1 MRSVSKG
8 ITRTERHR
16 YMASTSNCG
25 HTVKEPAPDLHIDGK
40 VILVSG
46 GAGDIG
52 EAVVRAFAEQKARVL
67 LGDVDRVKAEQI
79 VKRCENPDV
88 LSCYLDITS
97 EESIKDVVAKT
108 KDRYGGIDILVNV
121 AGVLCRKSFF
131 DTTKE
136 DFAESLAVN
145 VTGLFLVSREV
156 ATLMAAAG
164 TGSIIHIS
172 SLNAKLAAENR
183 VLYGATKAAVNSLTQ
198 SMALE
203 LGPLG
208 IRVNAVAPG
217 IVDSTM
223 ARVRLNTPELRRTF
237 ADAIPLRR
245 LALPVDVA
253 HCALFLASPYADYI
267 SGEVILVDGALT
279 TRMSIPSPK

>member
-1 MRSVSKG
+1 
-8 ITRTERHR
+8 
-16 YMASTSNCG
+16 MASTQNNAPTAG
-25 HTVKEPAPDLHIDGK
+25 DQAPDFHIEGK
-40 VILVSG
+40 VVLVSG

-52 EAVVRAFAEQKARVL
+52 EAVVRAFAEQNSRVI
-67 LGDVDRVKAEQI
+67 LGDLDRGRADGI
-79 VKRCENPDV
+79 SKRFQDGDV
-88 LSCYLDITS
+88 SSCHLDITS
-97 EESIKDVVAKT
+97 EESVKEAVATVKG
-108 KDRYGGIDILVNV
+108 RYGRIDVLINV

-131 DTTKE
+131 DTSKE
-136 DFAESLAVN
+136 DFEESLAVN
-145 VTGLFLVSREV
+145 VTGLFLTSREV
-156 ATLMAAAG
+156 AALMAAEGA
-164 TGSIIHIS
+164 GSIIHIS

-217 IVDSTM
+217 IVDSKM
-223 ARVRLNTPELRRTF
+223 ARVRLDTPELRKTF

-253 HCALFLASPYADYI
+253 RCALFLASPYADYI

-279 TRMSIPSPK
+279 TRMSIPSPR

>member
-1 MRSVSKG
+1 
-8 ITRTERHR
+8 
-16 YMASTSNCG
+16 MASTRN
-25 HTVKEPAPDLHIDGK
+25 PAHRAGDQTPDFHIEGK
-40 VILVSG
+40 VVLVVG

-52 EAVVRAFAEQKARVL
+52 EAVVRAFAAQKSRVV
-67 LGDVDRVKAEQI
+67 LGDVDQDRADEI
-79 VKRCENPDV
+79 VKRCEDWDV
-88 LSCYLDITS
+88 SSCYLDITS
-97 EESIKDVVAKT
+97 EESVKEVVANAKA
-108 KDRYGGIDILVNV
+108 RYGGINTLINV

-136 DFAESLAVN
+136 DFETSLAVN
-145 VTGLFLVSREV
+145 VTGIFLVSREV
-156 ATLMAAAG
+156 AGLMAAEGA
-164 TGSIIHIS
+164 GSIIHIS
-172 SLNAKLAAENR
+172 SLNAKLAAEQR
-183 VLYGATKAAVNSLTQ
+183 VLYAATKAAVNSLTQ

-217 IVDSTM
+217 VVDSKM
-223 ARVRLNTPELRRTF
+223 ARVRLNTPELRKTF

>member
-8 ITRTERHR
+8 ITPTERHC

-25 HTVKEPAPDLHIDGK
+25 HMAKEPAPDLHLKGK

-67 LGDVDRVKAEQI
+67 LGDVDRVKAEEI

-88 LSCYLDITS
+88 WNCYLNITS
-97 EESIKDVVAKT
+97 EESIKDVVAKI

-183 VLYGATKAAVNSLTQ
+183 LLYGATKAAVNSLTQ

-223 ARVRLNTPELRRTF
+223 ARVRLNTPELRKTF
-237 ADAIPLRR
+237 ADGIPLRK

-253 HCALFLASPYADYI
+253 HCVLFLASPYADYI

>member
-1 MRSVSKG
+1 
-8 ITRTERHR
+8 
-16 YMASTSNCG
+16 MASTRNPAHRSG
-25 HTVKEPAPDLHIDGK
+25 DRAPDFNIEGK
-40 VILVSG
+40 VVLVAG

-52 EAVVRAFAEQKARVL
+52 AAVVHVFAEQNSRVV
-67 LGDVDRVKAEQI
+67 LGDVDQHRADEI
-79 VKRCENPDV
+79 AKRCEDRDV
-88 LSCYLDITS
+88 SSCYLDITS
-97 EESIKDVVAKT
+97 EESIKEVVADT
-108 KDRYGGIDILVNV
+108 KNRYGGIDVLINV
-121 AGVLCRKSFF
+121 AGVLCRRSFF
-131 DTTKE
+131 DTTKQ
-136 DFAESLAVN
+136 DFETSLAVN
-145 VTGLFLVSREV
+145 VTGIFLVSREV
-156 ATLMAAAG
+156 ARLMATEG

-183 VLYGATKAAVNSLTQ
+183 VLYGATKAAVDSLTQ

-217 IVDSTM
+217 VVDSKM
-223 ARVRLNTPELRRTF
+223 ARVRLNTPELRKTF
-237 ADAIPLRR
+237 AEAIPLRR
-245 LALPVDVA
+245 LALPLDVA

>member
-1 MRSVSKG
+1 
-8 ITRTERHR
+8 
-16 YMASTSNCG
+16 
-25 HTVKEPAPDLHIDGK
+25 
-40 VILVSG
+40 VI
-46 GAGDIG
+46 
-52 EAVVRAFAEQKARVL
+52 
-67 LGDVDRVKAEQI
+67 LGDVDHIGAEKI
-79 VKRCENPDV
+79 VKSCEDWDV
-88 LSCYLDITS
+88 SSCYLDITS
-97 EESIKDVVAKT
+97 EESVQEAVTTVKN
-108 KDRYGGIDILVNV
+108 RYGRIDVLINV

-131 DTTKE
+131 DTTRE
-136 DFAESLAVN
+136 DFEESLAVN
-145 VTGLFLVSREV
+145 VTGLFLTSREV
-156 ATLMAAAG
+156 AALMADAG

-172 SLNAKLAAENR
+172 SLNAKLAAETR

-203 LGPLG
+203 LGPMG

-217 IVDSTM
+217 VVDSRM
-223 ARVRLNTPELRRTF
+223 ARVRLDTPELRKAF

-253 HCALFLASPYADYI
+253 YCALFLASPYADYI

>member
-1 MRSVSKG
+1 
-8 ITRTERHR
+8 
-16 YMASTSNCG
+16 MA
-25 HTVKEPAPDLHIDGK
+25 GK
-40 VILVSG
+40 VVLVSG

-52 EAVVRAFAEQKARVL
+52 EAVVRAFAKQKSRVI
-67 LGDVDRVKAEQI
+67 LGDLDQNRADEI
-79 VKRCENPDV
+79 SKRLEDWNV
-88 LSCYLDITS
+88 SSCPLDITS
-97 EESIKDVVAKT
+97 EESVKETVATVKS
-108 KDRYGGIDILVNV
+108 RYGRIDVLINV

-131 DTTKE
+131 DTSKE
-136 DFAESLAVN
+136 DFEESLAVN
-145 VTGLFLVSREV
+145 VTGLFLASREV
-156 ATLMAAAG
+156 AALMAGEGA
-164 TGSIIHIS
+164 GSIIHIS

-217 IVDSTM
+217 IVDSSM
-223 ARVRLNTPELRRTF
+223 ARVRLNTPELRKTF

-245 LALPVDVA
+245 LALPGDVA